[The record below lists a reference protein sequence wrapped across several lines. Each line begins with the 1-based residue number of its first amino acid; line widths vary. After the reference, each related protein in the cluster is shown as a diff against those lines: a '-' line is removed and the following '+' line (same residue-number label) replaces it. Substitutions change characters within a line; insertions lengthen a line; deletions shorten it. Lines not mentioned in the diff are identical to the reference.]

1 MEFSKKEIITTAW
14 LQTKT
19 NLPILVIITTIY
31 LMIILALLQIF
42 TFMLPDLSENL
53 ISENSA
59 QIFNILTPT
68 LQQLLFIIAAI
79 LFMIGINLG
88 FIKIC
93 INIFKKENIN
103 IKQLFGSFDIL
114 LPYLMATIYYAV
126 AHMLIAFPG
135 IIILIIFIK
144 LNTGSFFYYLGILF
158 VIIPTIYLSL
168 RLQFYIYFLIDNR
181 VGLLESLKMSFL
193 ISKGYAYQL
202 LIIGAILSIIIQ
214 ISIIPFFIGLI
225 IALPYS
231 KMVTTYT
238 YIKLKETLKL

>member
-1 MEFSKKEIITTAW
+1 MEFSKKEIISTSW

-53 ISENSA
+53 ISENPT
-59 QIFNILTPT
+59 QIFNIQIPT
-68 LQQLLFIIAAI
+68 LQQILFIISSI
-79 LFMIGINLG
+79 LFVIGINLG

-103 IKQLFGSFDIL
+103 IKHLFGSFDIL
-114 LPYLMATIYYAV
+114 LPYLMATICYGA
-126 AHMLIAFPG
+126 AHILIALPG
-135 IIILIIFIK
+135 IIVLIIFLK
-144 LNTGSFFYYLGILF
+144 LITGSFFYYLGILF

-168 RLQFYIYFLIDNR
+168 RLQFYIYFLIDDR

-193 ISKGYAYQL
+193 ISKGYTYQL

-231 KMVTTYT
+231 KMTTTYT
-238 YIKLKETLKL
+238 YIKLKETLKP

>member
-238 YIKLKETLKL
+238 YIKLKETLKP

>member
-19 NLPILVIITTIY
+19 NLPILIIITTIY

-238 YIKLKETLKL
+238 YIKLKETLKS

>member
-114 LPYLMATIYYAV
+114 LPYLMATICYGV
-126 AHMLIAFPG
+126 AHILIAFPG
-135 IIILIIFIK
+135 IIILVIFIK
-144 LNTGSFFYYLGILF
+144 LITGSFFYYLGILF

-238 YIKLKETLKL
+238 YIKLKETLKP